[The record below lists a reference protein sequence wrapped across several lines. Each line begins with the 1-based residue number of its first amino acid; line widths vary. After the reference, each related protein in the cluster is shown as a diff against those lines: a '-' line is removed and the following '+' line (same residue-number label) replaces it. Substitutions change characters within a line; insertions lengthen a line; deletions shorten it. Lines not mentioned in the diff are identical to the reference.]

1 MRKWILVAIMASPLG
16 SIAQLKS
23 SIDTFSWKENV
34 ILAQRSTLPQIDSFR
49 SLSRIAFQV
58 GGYIIRLQRQL
69 NEARQAVRDNR
80 EIYDYTISAASEEI
94 QHIKEFY
101 PRFDVKIFENEL
113 AIYRKYKAEFEI
125 TPPPADK

>member
-1 MRKWILVAIMASPLG
+1 MRKWILAAIMASPLMCA
-16 SIAQLKS
+16 AQLRS

-80 EIYDYTISAASEEI
+80 EIYDYTISAAADEI
-94 QHIKEFY
+94 QHIKDFY
-101 PRFDVKIFENEL
+101 PRFDVKLFEAEL